1 MNSIAPSVIY
11 HKNKG
16 TYHVIM
22 SFLYVYRTNELT
34 KLIKILKNF
43 THVFSIILQ
52 LCIKFQVQIAS
63 NEEAVK
69 KIKFL
74 RDLNS

>member
-16 TYHVIM
+16 AYPVIM
-22 SFLYVYRTNELT
+22 SFLYVYRTNELK
-34 KLIKILKNF
+34 KLIKNVKKF

-63 NEEAVK
+63 NEEVK